1 MSSTSLKCDPIFLF
15 GHSSFEMILADLFLL
30 RYKNFTMN
38 LADLFL
44 GCENLKKYS
53 RISILKFLS

>member
-1 MSSTSLKCDPIFLF
+1 
-15 GHSSFEMILADLFLL
+15 MILADLFLL

>member
-1 MSSTSLKCDPIFLF
+1 
-15 GHSSFEMILADLFLL
+15 MILADLFLL

-38 LADLFL
+38 LADLIL

-53 RISILKFLS
+53 RILILKVLS